1 MQKDPSEK
9 RTGPARGAS
18 NTLELFQV
26 YVRIPVDSDSPAATE
41 RCTDRRTDRRMN
53 RRTDRR
59 TNRRT
64 DRGYGRRRRL
74 RKGSATA
81 TAEGEAS

>member
-9 RTGPARGAS
+9 RTGRARGAS

-41 RCTDRRTDRRMN
+41 RRTDRRMN